1 MYFSKY
7 KYPNRLK
14 VKGWKKIYHASTNQN
29 KAEGLYYQSKF
40 RAKTINRD
48 KESRFTMTKESIHQ
62 EVIAIL
68 IQSYKIHEAKT
79 GRAKRKN
86 RQIQY

>member
-1 MYFSKY
+1 MLAPIKI
-7 KYPNRLK
+7 KLK
-14 VKGWKKIYHASTNQN
+14 DYIIRVNSEQRQLIT
-29 KAEGLYYQSKF
+29 
-40 RAKTINRD
+40 RD